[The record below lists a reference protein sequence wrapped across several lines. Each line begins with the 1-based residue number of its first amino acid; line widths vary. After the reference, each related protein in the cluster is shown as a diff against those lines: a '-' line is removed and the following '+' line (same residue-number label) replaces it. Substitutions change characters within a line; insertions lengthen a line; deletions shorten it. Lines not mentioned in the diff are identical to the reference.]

1 MGLMFP
7 IYFMSLVISAGLTII
22 SAYHVLELSDLDC
35 DYINP
40 QRCCANLNRLVVPEI
55 LAVGLIVLLHLLTFN
70 WIPVAT
76 TLPILAWLI
85 YMYRATPRGY
95 VSLYDS
101 TTICDQR
108 VLNGHVR
115 RCVLKITFHLIHF
128 LAYMY
133 MAIISLIT
141 V

>member
-1 MGLMFP
+1 MFP
-7 IYFMSLVISAGLTII
+7 IYFMSLVISAGLTLI
-22 SAYHVLELSDLDC
+22 SGYHLLELSDLDC

-55 LAVGLIVLLHLLTFN
+55 LAVGIIVLMHLLTLN

-76 TLPILAWLI
+76 TLPMLASLI
-85 YMYRATPRGY
+85 YLYRATPRGY

-101 TTICDQR
+101 TTICDHR
-108 VLNGHVR
+108 ILNGHVR
-115 RCVLKITFHLIHF
+115 LCVLKIAFHLVHF

>member
-7 IYFMSLVISAGLTII
+7 IYFISVVLSAGLTLI
-22 SAYHVLELSDLDC
+22 SAYQILELSDLDC

-40 QRCCANLNRLVVPEI
+40 QRCCSKLNRVVVPEI
-55 LAVGLIVLLHLLTFN
+55 LAVGLLLVIHLLTFN

-76 TLPILAWLI
+76 TLPMVAWLI
-85 YMYRATPRGY
+85 YMYRTTPRGY
-95 VSLYDS
+95 ASLYDS
-101 TTICDQR
+101 TTICDER
-108 VLNGHVR
+108 VLNRHVR
-115 RCVLKITFHLIHF
+115 HCVMKITFHLIHF
-128 LAYMY
+128 LSYMY